1 MQQQLNLFETA
12 KKLKGSFLILAVL
25 LVIERIFRD
34 LLFKISIAIIKE
46 IRSNHATKSLDLFFK
61 IVSEFGDKYVLSLFI
76 VYAHHFLD
84 TPKAFTVCLNA
95 YSSLALFSLLKSIHA
110 EPRPFH
116 VSDIIP
122 TKCDLEYGNPSG
134 HSVISVSLYLT
145 VWTLSSI

>member
-1 MQQQLNLFETA
+1 MVKC
-12 KKLKGSFLILAVL
+12 KKLKHTFLILAIL
-25 LVIERIFRD
+25 LLIERTFRD
-34 LLFKISIAIIKE
+34 FLFTISITLIKE
-46 IRSNHATKSLDLFFK
+46 IRSSHSTKCRDQFLK
-61 IVSEFGDKYVLSLFI
+61 IVSEFGDKYVLSLYI
-76 VYAHHFLD
+76 IYAHHFLD

-134 HSVISVSLYLT
+134 HSVISTSLYLT
-145 VWTLSSI
+145 VWKLNSI